1 LRNEFSAVTFL
12 ALGHHS
18 DRPDDEVAVRRIV
31 PIVFIFALR
40 MFSGAQEVQFVED
53 PSAPSASIPI
63 TNAPSAPSPTAPLT
77 QRGKFKLFVT
87 SSVAPGN
94 FLGATLE
101 AGLSQRDHNNLGFGQ
116 GAAGFGGRFGA
127 AVADRATFN
136 LLALYALPT
145 ALKHEPRFLP
155 QRNGSFKSRAW
166 RATLSPLVAHKDSGG
181 STFNT
186 SVVLGAFAAAGL
198 SNAYYPESERGALF
212 TARSASLTIG
222 SVTINNLAREFWPD
236 IKRKVFRRN

>member
-1 LRNEFSAVTFL
+1 
-12 ALGHHS
+12 
-18 DRPDDEVAVRRIV
+18 VRKIV
-31 PIVFIFALR
+31 PIVFVVFALC
-40 MFSGAQEVQFVED
+40 MFLGAQEAQFGED
-53 PSAPSASIPI
+53 PSAPSVSMAI
-63 TNAPSAPSPTAPLT
+63 TNAASVPSSIPSLT
-77 QRGKFKLFVT
+77 QGGKFKLFVT

-94 FLGATLE
+94 FLGAAPE

-145 ALKHEPRFLP
+145 ALKQEPRFLP
-155 QRNGSFKSRAW
+155 QRNRSFKSRAW
-166 RATLSPLVAHKDSGG
+166 RAALSPLVAKKDSGG
-181 STFNT
+181 SAFNT

-198 SNAYYPESERGALF
+198 SNAYYPEPERGAIF

-222 SVTINNLAREFWPD
+222 SVAVNNLAREFWPD
-236 IKRKVFRRN
+236 IKRKVFRRK